1 MTHGGDII
9 ADVLARHGVT
19 HLFTLCGG
27 HISPI
32 LTGAQAKGLRV
43 VDVRDEA
50 NAVFAADAV
59 ARMTGTIGAAAVT
72 AGPGVTNTIT
82 AVKNAQMAQTPLIL
96 FGGATATMLKGRGSL
111 QDIDQMSVMKSV
123 TKWATTVKT
132 VPALGA
138 IVERACQIATE
149 GVPGPVFV
157 EVPVDILYPEGVVRG
172 WYAKELGTAKGLGA
186 KAVELYIRG
195 HLYRQFRAPALPEIH
210 LPPVKLPQLGGDGIA
225 RAAEA
230 LKRAK
235 QPVIVV
241 GSQALV
247 GVKDPARLARAIGM
261 LGAPVF
267 LGGMARGLLGRTHE
281 LQLRHNR
288 GAALKQ
294 ADVIV
299 VCGFPFDFRLGYG
312 RGLNRDATVIAANLS
327 GHELRKNKKPDI
339 AIEMHAG
346 ELLIALA
353 DQLGANEDQ
362 AARRDARRGESTG
375 SAGREGAGKP
385 PMEDMWRGWLDQLRE
400 KEAARDAEIQHK
412 AIKDGELI
420 DPAHFFLRME
430 AAMADDA
437 VLVVDGG
444 DFVATAS
451 YIVRPRAPLSWLDP
465 GVFGTLGV
473 GGGFALGATMV
484 RPGKEVWLVWGD
496 GSSAYTLAEFDS
508 YVRHGVAPIAVIG
521 NDASWAQIAREQ
533 VEVLGTSLGC
543 DLRRTDYHKVAEGYG
558 GVGLA
563 LTEPSR
569 IDSVLAE
576 AKAIARTGR
585 PVCINVHLRKTDFRK
600 GSISI

>member
-1 MTHGGDII
+1 MLPAMAHGGDII
-9 ADVLARHGVT
+9 AEVLARHGVT

-32 LTGAQAKGLRV
+32 LTGAQARGLRV

-82 AVKNAQMAQTPLIL
+82 AVKNAQMAQSPLII
-96 FGGATATMLKGRGSL
+96 FGGATATLLKGRGSL
-111 QDIDQMSVMKSV
+111 QDIDQMSVMKPI

-132 VPALGA
+132 VPALA
-138 IVERACQIATE
+138 PIVERACQLAVD

-157 EVPVDILYPEGVVRG
+157 EVPVDLLYPEATVRE
-172 WYAKELGTAKGLGA
+172 WYAREAGLGKAKGIGA
-186 KAVELYIRG
+186 KAIELYIRG
-195 HLYRQFRAPALPEIH
+195 HLYRQFRAPVMPEVH
-210 LPPVKLPQLGGDGIA
+210 LPAKLPSLRGDTGVE
-225 RAAEA
+225 RATDAIKLAE
-230 LKRAK
+230 R
-235 QPVIVV
+235 PVIVV

-299 VCGFPFDFRLGYG
+299 VAGFPFDFRLGYG
-312 RGLNRDATVIAANLS
+312 RGLNREATLIAANLS
-327 GHELRKNKKPDI
+327 AHELRKNRRPDI
-339 AIEMHAG
+339 AVEMHAG
-346 ELLIALA
+346 EFLIAA
-353 DQLGANEDQ
+353 SE
-362 AARRDARRGESTG
+362 RIS
-375 SAGREGAGKP
+375 SAGDR
-385 PMEDMWRGWLDQLRE
+385 WRGWLDELRG
-400 KEAARDAEIQHK
+400 KESARDTEIKTKAEQRG
-412 AIKDGELI
+412 DLI
-420 DPAHFFLRME
+420 DPVHFFLRME
-430 AAMADDA
+430 EAMADDA

-496 GSSAYTLAEFDS
+496 GSSAYTLAEFDT

-521 NDASWAQIAREQ
+521 NDASWMQIAREQ
-533 VEVLGTSLGC
+533 VEVLGTTLGC

-558 GVGLA
+558 GVGLV
-563 LTEPSR
+563 LTDPTR
-569 IDSVLAE
+569 VDGVLAE
-576 AKAIARTGR
+576 AKAIAKTGR

-600 GSISI
+600 GSISM

>member
-1 MTHGGDII
+1 MLPAMTHGGDII
-9 ADVLARHGVT
+9 AEVLARHGVT

-32 LTGAQAKGLRV
+32 LTGAQARGLRV

-59 ARMTGTIGAAAVT
+59 ARMTGTIGVAAVT
-72 AGPGVTNTIT
+72 AGPGVTNTVT
-82 AVKNAQMAQTPLIL
+82 AVKNAQLAQSPLLI
-96 FGGATATMLKGRGSL
+96 FGGATATLLKGRGSL
-111 QDIDQMSVMKSV
+111 QDIDQMSVMRPI

-132 VPALGA
+132 VPALA
-138 IVERACQIATE
+138 PIVERACQLAVDGI
-149 GVPGPVFV
+149 PGPVFI
-157 EVPVDILYPEGVVRG
+157 EVPVDLLYPEATVRE
-172 WYAKELGTAKGLGA
+172 WYAKEAGLGKAKGIGA

-195 HLYRQFRAPALPEIH
+195 HLYRLFRAPAMPEVRV
-210 LPPVKLPQLGGDGIA
+210 PMKLPSLRGDTGIE

-230 LKRAK
+230 IK
-235 QPVIVV
+235 QAQRPVIVV

-247 GVKDPARLARAIGM
+247 GVKDPGRLARAIGM

-267 LGGMARGLLGRTHE
+267 LAGMARGLLGRTHE
-281 LQLRHNR
+281 LQLRHHR

-299 VCGFPFDFRLGYG
+299 ICGFPFDFRLGYG
-312 RGLNRDATVIAANLS
+312 RGLNREATLIAANLS
-327 GHELRKNKKPDI
+327 AHELRKNRRPDI
-339 AIEMHAG
+339 TAEMHAG
-346 ELLIALA
+346 DFLVAVA
-353 DQLGANEDQ
+353 D
-362 AARRDARRGESTG
+362 RIS
-375 SAGREGAGKP
+375 SAGDR
-385 PMEDMWRGWLDQLRE
+385 WRGWLDELRG
-400 KEAARDAEIQHK
+400 KELARDAEIK
-412 AIKDGELI
+412 AKAQQTGELI
-420 DPAHFFLRME
+420 DPVHFFLRME
-430 AAMADDA
+430 DAMADDA

-451 YIVRPRAPLSWLDP
+451 YVVRPRAPLSWLDP

-521 NDASWAQIAREQ
+521 NDASWMQIAREQ
-533 VEVLGTSLGC
+533 VEVLGTTLGC

-558 GVGLA
+558 GVGLV
-563 LTEPSR
+563 LTDPSR
-569 IDSVLAE
+569 VDGVLAE
-576 AKAIARTGR
+576 AKAIAKAGR

>member
-1 MTHGGDII
+1 MSHGGDII
-9 ADVLARHGVT
+9 AEVLARHGVT

-32 LTGAQAKGLRV
+32 LTGAQARGLRV

-59 ARMTGTIGAAAVT
+59 ARMTGTIGVAAVT

-82 AVKNAQMAQTPLIL
+82 AVKNAQMAQSPLVI
-96 FGGATATMLKGRGSL
+96 FGGATATLLKGRGSL
-111 QDIDQMSVMKSV
+111 QDIDQMSVMKPI

-132 VPALGA
+132 VPALGSV
-138 IVERACQIATE
+138 VERACQLAVE

-157 EVPVDILYPEGVVRG
+157 EVPVDLLYPEATVRE
-172 WYAKELGTAKGLGA
+172 WYAKEAGLGKAKGITAKA
-186 KAVELYIRG
+186 IELYIRG
-195 HLYRQFRAPALPEIH
+195 HLYRLFRAPAMPEVH
-210 LPPVKLPQLGGDGIA
+210 LPTKLPNLRREGGLDK
-225 RAAEA
+225 AAA
-230 LKRAK
+230 AIKNAQR
-235 QPVIVV
+235 PVIVV

-247 GVKDPARLARAIGM
+247 GVQDPARVARALGM

-299 VCGFPFDFRLGYG
+299 ICGFPFDFRLGYG
-312 RGLNRDATVIAANLS
+312 KGMNRDATVVAANLS

-339 AIEMHAG
+339 AIEQHAG
-346 ELLIALA
+346 DFLVAVA
-353 DQLGANEDQ
+353 D
-362 AARRDARRGESTG
+362 RIS
-375 SAGREGAGKP
+375 SAGDR
-385 PMEDMWRGWLDQLRE
+385 WRGWLDELRA
-400 KEAARDAEIQHK
+400 KEQARDAEIAGK
-412 AIKDGELI
+412 ARTTGELI
-420 DPAHFFLRME
+420 DPVHFFLRME
-430 AAMADDA
+430 EAMAEDA

-496 GSSAYTLAEFDS
+496 GSSAYSLAEFDS

-521 NDASWAQIAREQ
+521 NDASWMQIAREQ

-543 DLRRTDYHKVAEGYG
+543 DLRRSDYHKVAEGYG
-558 GVGLA
+558 GVGLL
-563 LTEPSR
+563 LTDASR
-569 IDSVLAE
+569 VDGVLAE

-600 GSISI
+600 GSISM

>member
-32 LTGAQAKGLRV
+32 LTGAQARGLRV

-59 ARMTGTIGAAAVT
+59 ARMTGTVGAAAVT
-72 AGPGVTNTIT
+72 AGPGVTNAVT
-82 AVKNAQMAQTPLIL
+82 ALKNAQMAQSPLVL
-96 FGGATATMLKGRGSL
+96 FGGATATLLKARGAL
-111 QDIDQMSVMKSV
+111 QDIDQLAVMKPL
-123 TKWATTVKT
+123 TKWATAVKT
-132 VPALGA
+132 VPALGP
-138 IVERACQIATE
+138 IVERACQLAVE
-149 GVPGPVFV
+149 GVPGPVFI
-157 EVPVDILYPEGVVRG
+157 EVPVDLLYPEATVRE
-172 WYAKELGTAKGLGA
+172 WYAKEAGLGKAKGIGA
-186 KAVELYIRG
+186 KAIELYIRG
-195 HLYRQFRAPALPEIH
+195 HLYRQFRAPVMPEVH
-210 LPPVKLPQLGGDGIA
+210 VPKLPHLRGDNGIE

-230 LKRAK
+230 LKGAAR
-235 QPVIVV
+235 PVLVI

-247 GVKDPARLARAIGM
+247 GVKDPGRLARALGM

-267 LGGMARGLLGRTHE
+267 LGGMARGLLGRSHE

-294 ADVIV
+294 ADVII

-312 RGLNRDATVIAANLS
+312 RGLNRDATLIAANLS
-327 GHELRKNKKPDI
+327 ATELRKNKKPDV

-346 ELLIALA
+346 EFLIALA
-353 DQLGANEDQ
+353 D
-362 AARRDARRGESTG
+362 RIS
-375 SAGREGAGKP
+375 SAGDR
-385 PMEDMWRGWLDQLRE
+385 WRGWLDELRD
-400 KEAARDAEIQHK
+400 KERARDAEIAARSHP
-412 AIKDGELI
+412 AGELV
-420 DPAHFFLRME
+420 DPIHFFLRME
-430 AAMADDA
+430 EAMADDA

-465 GVFGTLGV
+465 GAFGTLGV

-496 GSSAYTLAEFDS
+496 GSSAYSLAEFDT

-521 NDASWAQIAREQ
+521 NDASWMQIAREQ

-563 LTEPSR
+563 LTEGAR
-569 IDSVLAE
+569 VDAVLAE
-576 AKAIARTGR
+576 AKAIAKTGR
-585 PVCINVHLRKTDFRK
+585 PVCINVHLRNTDFRK
-600 GSISI
+600 GSISM